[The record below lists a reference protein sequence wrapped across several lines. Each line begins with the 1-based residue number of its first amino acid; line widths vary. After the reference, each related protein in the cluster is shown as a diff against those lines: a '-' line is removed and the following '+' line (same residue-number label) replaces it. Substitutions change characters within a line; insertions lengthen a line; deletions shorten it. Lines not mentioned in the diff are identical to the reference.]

1 MVPTLV
7 SYMAEGR
14 CLLPA
19 CGVYGGLSR
28 LEIGFPVLG
37 VDLSLTL
44 GCPSSIWVGFLFESV
59 LGGIVVLHTS
69 SRSPLACFSLSPSL
83 SLSVSL
89 SLSLAFSSLSLFS
102 HLGGESGSG
111 RENARER
118 EGEG

>member
-44 GCPSSIWVGFLFESV
+44 GNPGASRVTFYVSR
-59 LGGIVVLHTS
+59 LGAGC
-69 SRSPLACFSLSPSL
+69 LARC
-83 SLSVSL
+83 
-89 SLSLAFSSLSLFS
+89 
-102 HLGGESGSG
+102 
-111 RENARER
+111 
-118 EGEG
+118 